1 MRCWRCRPTYNWRSA
16 SPKRRL
22 RRSLPGWGLSKGW
35 GGGPLEA
42 ELHRLKGQALLAGAG
57 TVSEA
62 ESAIQR
68 SIEVARRQNALS
80 WELRAATSLAQ
91 LWHQNGRTDKAE
103 KLLSSVF
110 NRFSEGFETAD
121 LMTAR
126 TLIDN
131 FRNSLSGDRG
141 RCVEFGVFPSKSRL
155 SPFALLAAARRD
167 AVLSVRTTAR
177 HDDNQ
182 TGAPTKPEPTVDSP
196 KFLKLNSRSVIR
208 PHRF

>member
-1 MRCWRCRPTYNWRSA
+1 
-16 SPKRRL
+16 
-22 RRSLPGWGLSKGW
+22 
-35 GGGPLEA
+35 
-42 ELHRLKGQALLAGAG
+42 LLAGAG

-126 TLIDN
+126 ALIDN

-141 RCVEFGVFPSKSRL
+141 PLRRTRRL
-155 SPFALLAAARRD
+155 P
-167 AVLSVRTTAR
+167 
-177 HDDNQ
+177 Q
-182 TGAPTKPEPTVDSP
+182 
-196 KFLKLNSRSVIR
+196 
-208 PHRF
+208 